1 MLLEL
6 PCSLWSERA
15 PTLKIAFTSLE
26 WEGKVTILPDN
37 GHAVVTAFERCS
49 QSSFAVQVE
58 EEGLELCGQEAT
70 LVKLYLPQSLASLT
84 RLKSPSNLKV
94 RCWKGIAIIQD
105 YGGTLFG
112 EKKEMRKNLL
122 CHLNPSSYLEVTDP

>member
-49 QSSFAVQVE
+49 QSSFAAQVE
-58 EEGLELCGQEAT
+58 KEGLELCGPEAT
-70 LVKLYLPQSLASLT
+70 LVKLYF
-84 RLKSPSNLKV
+84 LKV
-94 RCWKGIAIIQD
+94 LHSLPG
-105 YGGTLFG
+105 
-112 EKKEMRKNLL
+112 
-122 CHLNPSSYLEVTDP
+122 